1 MSLISGIYEVAAFQ
15 KKVMGYGWL
24 KDNSYWTE
32 IDADK
37 TKADSHS
44 ELLTEV
50 ERLIKNFEQEEL
62 TKLR

>member
-1 MSLISGIYEVAAFQ
+1 MAAFQ
-15 KKVMGYGWL
+15 KKVMEMYERL

-37 TKADSHS
+37 TEADLHC

-50 ERLIKNFEQEEL
+50 ERLIKNVEQKEL
-62 TKLR
+62 AKLW